1 MQEAFQSF
9 ARTKQITKPV
19 NKLSLLTSQGQTLK
33 QILVIQ
39 YEIEN
44 QLVDI
49 QWSVCIYCTF
59 QVDTACPHMLGEGE
73 EKENWFLC
81 WDLDVVFNA
90 M

>member
-9 ARTKQITKPV
+9 ARTKQVTEPV
-19 NKLSLLTSQGQTLK
+19 NLPCSQGQTLK

-39 YEIEN
+39 YEIES

-49 QWSVCIYCTF
+49 QWSVCMCCTF
-59 QVDTACPHMLGEGE
+59 QVNTACSHMRGEGE

-81 WDLDVVFNA
+81 WDLGVVSNT